1 MKKKSAQNELL
12 HRILTKVVG
21 IASVIEEQMV
31 TRQEFEAKISLLYN
45 HIDGFVKL
53 HQTLDT
59 EVASLRHGYDRLDGR
74 VTRVEKRIGLESA

>member
-1 MKKKSAQNELL
+1 MKKKSVQNEVLD
-12 HRILTKVVG
+12 RILTKVVG

-31 TRQEFEAKISLLYN
+31 TKDEFREFRSDIFDYV
-45 HIDGFVKL
+45 DGFVKL

-74 VTRVEKRIGLESA
+74 ITRVEKKIGLEPA